1 MVTSESIAKLR
12 AQTGAGIMDCKSALT
27 EAKGD
32 EAKAI
37 EVLRKKG
44 LADAQK
50 RSGRQAKEGLIYS
63 YIHPGSK
70 VGAMIEINCETD
82 FVARTA
88 DFKNLAKELAM
99 QVVATSPK
107 WIRREEVPTAVIG
120 KEMEIYSKQ
129 AENEKKPAQVIAKI
143 AEGRLSKYYSQF
155 CLLEQPSIRDSSGKT
170 KVESLIGELAGK
182 IGENITLR
190 RFARFELGE
199 E

>member
-82 FVARTA
+82 FVARTG

-182 IGENITLR
+182 LGENITLR